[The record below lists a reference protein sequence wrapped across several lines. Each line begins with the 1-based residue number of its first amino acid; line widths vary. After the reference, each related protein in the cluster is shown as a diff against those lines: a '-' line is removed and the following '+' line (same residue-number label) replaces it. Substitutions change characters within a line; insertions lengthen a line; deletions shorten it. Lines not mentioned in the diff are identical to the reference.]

1 MIRKDENW
9 GEGHPQIQN
18 ETFSDMQKPVKYV
31 HFVYLIIYLG
41 LSNLGFWR
49 EGWELLSYCA
59 IS

>member
-31 HFVYLIIYLG
+31 HFVYLIICLG
-41 LSNLGFWR
+41 LSNLVFWR
-49 EGWELLSYCA
+49 EGGIA
-59 IS
+59 F